1 MPLWEKAKRRRAVS
15 GFRTASGRCAS
26 RSCDS
31 CRVSSAEP
39 TTVIELMV
47 DLDYGHFSLIG
58 APIDHG
64 SDDYSLAFDAA
75 MEGRGIGQGGQ
86 MTVVRSQHQ
95 MNFEMPLRVEVWAS
109 EPPDDLD
116 DWQEAF
122 VAPIEISSSGL
133 RYAAPTLAIHTV
145 AVPAGRYTAR
155 ITGRGFIA
163 RGWPGTTTPGDEWR
177 IQLWSADEPVLPK
190 RLREWSPPPPASRP
204 ESPTVEPEAPAPAQ
218 PDPGPS
224 PEEVLAGRWA
234 RINRGRDDL
243 RVGAAELDLLVL
255 HGSQEF
261 SFEERLRLGQIVS
274 IVRMVDDHVGA
285 LQVEDA
291 DPQLAVVAK
300 LRALTSIVSHPMGE
314 PGEYDWLLH
323 AATALGRA
331 ACSLVTGEE
340 PVSTLGGHQVTR
352 PTVTIPPRW

>member
-39 TTVIELMV
+39 TTVVELMV
-47 DLDYGHFSLIG
+47 DLDYGHFSLTG

-133 RYAAPTLAIHTV
+133 RYAAPTLDDPHRCGARRSLHRADNRDAGSSL
-145 AVPAGRYTAR
+145 AVGQGTISASGQRNSTYWCCTAVR
-155 ITGRGFIA
+155 NSRSRSGCDSARSFRSFEWSTTTSCVTGRG
-163 RGWPGTTTPGDEWR
+163 R
-177 IQLWSADEPVLPK
+177 
-190 RLREWSPPPPASRP
+190 
-204 ESPTVEPEAPAPAQ
+204 
-218 PDPGPS
+218 
-224 PEEVLAGRWA
+224 
-234 RINRGRDDL
+234 
-243 RVGAAELDLLVL
+243 
-255 HGSQEF
+255 
-261 SFEERLRLGQIVS
+261 
-274 IVRMVDDHVGA
+274 
-285 LQVEDA
+285 
-291 DPQLAVVAK
+291 
-300 LRALTSIVSHPMGE
+300 
-314 PGEYDWLLH
+314 
-323 AATALGRA
+323 
-331 ACSLVTGEE
+331 
-340 PVSTLGGHQVTR
+340 
-352 PTVTIPPRW
+352 